1 MQIVQ
6 SVAPNALVGTELAV
20 VAAVVLGG
28 ASLSGGKGT
37 LLGTMLGVIL
47 IAVMKNG
54 LTLLGVSSYWH
65 QFLTGVVILVS
76 VSASAI
82 SARHQRL
89 GC

>member
-1 MQIVQ
+1 
-6 SVAPNALVGTELAV
+6 
-20 VAAVVLGG
+20 
-28 ASLSGGKGT
+28 
-37 LLGTMLGVIL
+37 MLGVIL